1 MVYGSLH
8 LFAIFTMACQCIT
21 YIICAFIIYYHLGMP
36 LRLHPS
42 HLSFTLL
49 THPIDSF
56 IIWVIY
62 DRKEATQMTQYIY
75 SRTSTTEQNIKA
87 QSNLLTKSYPEAT
100 LIEEQS
106 SAISMRRPAL
116 DSLLDKLLLGDT
128 VIVYDMS
135 RLNRNTQDFL
145 TLLEKFNSEGI
156 NLIIHSMGGQ
166 TIDTNSPIG
175 KMLLTVMASIE
186 QMNIELMKEKQAAG
200 IADAKAKGVYKGRPK
215 SEKTTKACEKA
226 VELLNKGLS
235 KEDAARA
242 AKVGVATLYRFLKDK
257 AA

>member
-1 MVYGSLH
+1 
-8 LFAIFTMACQCIT
+8 MASQCIT
-21 YIICAFIIYYHLGMP
+21 YVIRVLITYYHLGMP
-36 LRLHPS
+36 LRPHQNN
-42 HLSFTLL
+42 LSLTSL
-49 THPIDSF
+49 THPIDSI
-56 IIWVIY
+56 IIWVTY
-62 DRKEATQMTQYIY
+62 DRKEAKKMTQYIY

-87 QSNLLTKSYPEAT
+87 QSDLLTKSYPIAT
-100 LIEEQS
+100 LVEEQS
-106 SAISMRRPAL
+106 SATSMKRPAL
-116 DSLLDKLLLGDT
+116 DSLLNKLVLGDT

>member
-1 MVYGSLH
+1 
-8 LFAIFTMACQCIT
+8 
-21 YIICAFIIYYHLGMP
+21 MP
-36 LRLHPS
+36 LRLHQN

-49 THPIDSF
+49 THPIDSI

-62 DRKEATQMTQYIY
+62 DRKETTEMAQYIY
-75 SRTSTTEQNIKA
+75 SRTSTTEQNIKT
-87 QSNLLTKSYPEAT
+87 QSDLLTKSYPIAT
-100 LIEEQS
+100 LVEEKS
-106 SAISMRRPAL
+106 SATSMKRPAL